1 MTKVPEDATEQKIQV
16 KRSQMWKRPERLNML
31 VISSAGQLL
40 LLLRRFTGTT
50 TEGTFS
56 GLPAMVTGMITR
68 SGEQTITGEPLE
80 HVTGSCES

>member
-1 MTKVPEDATEQKIQV
+1 
-16 KRSQMWKRPERLNML
+16 ML

-56 GLPAMVTGMITR
+56 GLPAMDTGMITR
-68 SGEQTITGEPLE
+68 SGERTITGEPVE
-80 HVTGSCES
+80 HVTGTCES

>member
-31 VISSAGQLL
+31 VISSVGQL

-56 GLPAMVTGMITR
+56 GLPAMATGMITR
-68 SGEQTITGEPLE
+68 SGEWTITGEPLE
-80 HVTGSCES
+80 HVTGTCES